1 MPLTP
6 RIDSTFVL
14 TSAILSSTHL
24 NAGSL
29 VHRSQPPGT
38 FTPPQSPIPR
48 ATPWTLSSKTVP
60 SPMTLNFQIFLFNN
74 YPQSFLPDFQLLLF
88 LWSHCYNPTYQSSLP
103 NIHNLHTYSLC
114 PFSVLFSFLALTP
127 FNAQYILFNCLTSL
141 KSELCEGTHFRAFIL
156 FTSVLWIPQPVLAQI
171 FVGWIPPFFNFTES
185 CRAQLLCCFKS
196 INSFLSSTVHLSNL
210 DFTVIIF

>member
-60 SPMTLNFQIFLFNN
+60 SPMTLNSQIFLFNN

-141 KSELCEGTHFRAFIL
+141 KSELCEGTHFRASIL
-156 FTSVLWIPQPVLAQI
+156 FTSVLWIPQPVLGTNI
-171 FVGWIPPFFNFTES
+171 CWLNTS
-185 CRAQLLCCFKS
+185 LLQFHRVLQS
-196 INSFLSSTVHLSNL
+196 TASLLFHSPLILSFLPL
-210 DFTVIIF
+210 FTCPI